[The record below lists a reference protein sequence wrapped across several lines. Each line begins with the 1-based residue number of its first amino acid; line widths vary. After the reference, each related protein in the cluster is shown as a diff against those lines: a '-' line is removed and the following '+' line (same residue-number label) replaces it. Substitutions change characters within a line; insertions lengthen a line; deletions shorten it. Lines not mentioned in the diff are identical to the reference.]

1 VWNFHV
7 AETEPSSSGTRL
19 VALAV
24 IGSRPIAISAGS
36 DTAEPDDA
44 TVLRKP
50 QATPAT
56 TASARLHNSYPSISV
71 FSAAGARPS

>member
-1 VWNFHV
+1 
-7 AETEPSSSGTRL
+7 L

-24 IGSRPIAISAGS
+24 MGSSPIAISAGS
-36 DTAEPDDA
+36 DTAEPEDA

-56 TASARLHNSYPSISV
+56 RASARLHNSYPNI
-71 FSAAGARPS
+71 